1 MKGKINWIGVAGGAA
16 TLLLI
21 AVSLFVPWWK
31 FTVGTATAGNPAF
44 AEANFSPV
52 NLNFSILGNA
62 LTIPIIWALNMAALL
77 TLLSGGLI
85 MLIYSVKPDKSYSKK
100 LLGFSWNKPL
110 FAVVLFVVELVALAL
125 LAKSIAGFNVPLM
138 GSGNIQLPQM
148 AQGVSI
154 SVSVFAAF
162 EWPFYFA
169 IVVAGLCLAARLYHR
184 KIAGFTVQLVPPP
197 PPPPPSA

>member
-1 MKGKINWIGVAGGAA
+1 MNGKINWIGVAGGAA

-62 LTIPIIWALNMAALL
+62 LSIPIIWALNIAALL

-125 LAKSIAGFNVPLM
+125 LAKSVAGFNVPLM
-138 GSGNIQLPQM
+138 GASTIQLPNM
-148 AQGVSI
+148 AEGISI
-154 SVSVFAAF
+154 SIGVVAAF
-162 EWPFYFA
+162 EWPFYLA
-169 IVVAGLCLAARLYHR
+169 IVVAGLCIAARLYHR
-184 KIAGFTVQLVPPP
+184 KVVGTTVPQPPTP
-197 PPPPPSA
+197 IK

>member
-31 FTVGTATAGNPAF
+31 FTVGEATAGNPAF

-62 LTIPIIWALNMAALL
+62 MTIPIIWALNMVALL

-125 LAKSIAGFNVPLM
+125 LAKGVAGFDVPLM
-138 GSGNIQLPQM
+138 GASTIQLPNV
-148 AQGVSI
+148 AEGIKI
-154 SVSVFAAF
+154 SVGVVAAF
-162 EWPFYFA
+162 EWPFYLA
-169 IVVAGLCLAARLYHR
+169 IVVAGLCVTARLYHR
-184 KIAGFTVQLVPPP
+184 KVVGTTVPLPPTL
-197 PPPPPSA
+197 AN

>member
-1 MKGKINWIGVAGGAA
+1 MNGKINWVGVAGGAA

-62 LTIPIIWALNMAALL
+62 LSIPIIWALNIAALL

-125 LAKSIAGFNVPLM
+125 LAKSVAGFDVPLM
-138 GSGNIQLPQM
+138 GASTIQLPNM
-148 AQGVSI
+148 AEGISI
-154 SVSVFAAF
+154 SIGVVAAF
-162 EWPFYFA
+162 EWPFYLA
-169 IVVAGLCLAARLYHR
+169 IVVAGLCIAARLYHR
-184 KIAGFTVQLVPPP
+184 KVVRTTVPLPPTP
-197 PPPPPSA
+197 IK

>member
-1 MKGKINWIGVAGGAA
+1 MNYKINWIGVAGGAA

-31 FTVGTATAGNPAF
+31 FTVGTAATGSPAF

-62 LTIPIIWALNMAALL
+62 LSIPIIWALNMAALL

-85 MLIYSVKPDKSYSKK
+85 MLIYSVKPEKSYSKK

-110 FAVVLFVVELVALAL
+110 FAVVLFVVELVALGL
-125 LAKSIAGFNVPLM
+125 LAKSVAGFDVPLM
-138 GSGNIQLPQM
+138 GASTIHLPNLASGI
-148 AQGVSI
+148 SI
-154 SVSVFAAF
+154 SIGVIAAF
-162 EWPFYFA
+162 EWPFYLA
-169 IVVAGLCLAARLYHR
+169 IVVAGLCVAARLYHR
-184 KIAGFTVQLVPPP
+184 KVVGTSNIPLPPTLP
-197 PPPPPSA
+197 N